1 MEFKT
6 IRQNADLLCMD
17 EFSENIAV
25 LTNSGNLEVDFYKYA
40 KNFYEAA
47 ENVICYLL
55 EVASEKDDTRKLD
68 IWFFS
73 MVYLFRQSLELMLK
87 AIIFQSITDK
97 NERKNIIG
105 SVRHDLK
112 QSYEKLI
119 DVKKFK
125 NSENENAR
133 WLKAYLSDISK
144 IDKESDM
151 FRYPFGNNSEVLLNN
166 QTHISL
172 EAIRD
177 NMKKAYNIINGIY
190 DPEIYIEDEI
200 EAYSPQLII
209 EGGDYYNQSV
219 TGYSISKYHFYP
231 YMASYRE
238 VGEFLKNIMIRDKKD
253 NLFFPMCYVYRNAIE
268 LALKRLIIEDS
279 YIDEHRALK
288 IAKKKK
294 HSILGLW
301 NSIKDEIYTH
311 LYVPEGDT
319 TKYDIEKYIKMFH
332 NFDINSDLFRYPCNK
347 DMESY
352 FILKE
357 EKKLDIENVALC
369 FEELYDSLG
378 GFDEMLSSVKD
389 FEAYKTSE
397 MNGYCEW

>member
-1 MEFKT
+1 MNIELKN
-6 IRQNADLLCMD
+6 IRQDADLLYID
-17 EFSENIAV
+17 EFSANTTV
-25 LTNSGNLEVDFYKYA
+25 LTNSGNLEADFYKYA

-47 ENVICYLL
+47 EKVICYLL

-151 FRYPFGNNSEVLLNN
+151 FRYPFGNNSEELLKK

-177 NMKKAYNIINGIY
+177 NMKKAYNIIKGIY
-190 DPEIYIEDEI
+190 DTEIYIEDEI
-200 EAYSPQLII
+200 EAYNPQLIT

-219 TGYSISKYHFYP
+219 TGYNISKYSFYP
-231 YMASYRE
+231 YLASYRE

-279 YIDEHRALK
+279 HIDNDKSLK

-301 NSIKDEIYTH
+301 NSIKDEIIKYS
-311 LYVPEGDT
+311 YVPDDDT
-319 TKYDIEKYIKMFH
+319 TLPDTEKYIKMFH
-332 NFDINSDLFRYPCNK
+332 NFDMNSDVFRYPCNK

-369 FEELYDSLG
+369 FEELYDFLDG
-378 GFDEMLSSVKD
+378 VDEMFSSVKYS
-389 FEAYKTSE
+389 EA
-397 MNGYCEW
+397 